1 MPLDYWDARFQQADP
16 NRYHQFKNKTPEKT
30 SQMQSSKTLITDKEK
45 QMGKA
50 FGAPEQAKI
59 KQIVAEGVTVMQEI
73 QDLTEGLNDTIKA
86 VAEEL
91 DIKPSVIR
99 KAIRI
104 AQKDQ
109 WDQVYREFDD
119 LETIVDISGHAN
131 IKE

>member
-1 MPLDYWDARFQQADP
+1 MSR
-16 NRYHQFKNKTPEKT
+16 
-30 SQMQSSKTLITDKEK
+30 
-45 QMGKA
+45 A

-73 QDLTEGLNDTIKA
+73 QDLTEGLSDTIKA

-91 DIKPSVIR
+91 EVKPSVIK

-104 AQKDQ
+104 AMKDQ

-131 IKE
+131 RRDDDA

>member
-1 MPLDYWDARFQQADP
+1 MSR
-16 NRYHQFKNKTPEKT
+16 
-30 SQMQSSKTLITDKEK
+30 
-45 QMGKA
+45 A

-91 DIKPSVIR
+91 EVKPAIIK

-104 AQKDQ
+104 AMKDQ
-109 WDQVYREFDD
+109 WNQVYKEFDD

-131 IKE
+131 KQDDNN

>member
-1 MPLDYWDARFQQADP
+1 M
-16 NRYHQFKNKTPEKT
+16 
-30 SQMQSSKTLITDKEK
+30 S
-45 QMGKA
+45 KA

-59 KQIVAEGVTVMQEI
+59 KQMVAEGMTVMQEI

-91 DIKPSVIR
+91 EVKPSVIK

-109 WDQVYREFDD
+109 WDQVWREFDD
-119 LETIVDISGHAN
+119 LETIVDISGHSFR
-131 IKE
+131 KKDE

>member
-1 MPLDYWDARFQQADP
+1 M
-16 NRYHQFKNKTPEKT
+16 
-30 SQMQSSKTLITDKEK
+30 S
-45 QMGKA
+45 KA
-50 FGAPEQAKI
+50 FGDPERAKI

-73 QDLTEGLNDTIKA
+73 ADLTDGLNDTIKA

-91 DIKPSVIR
+91 DVKPSVIR

-131 IKE
+131 LKD